1 MELNAAL
8 DFARNLRN
16 GVLVTTRR
24 DGRPQLSNIT
34 FVVEEN
40 GLIAISVT
48 ASRAKTANARRDPR
62 VSMHVTA
69 PDFWAYIVIDGQA
82 ELTAAAVEPQDDTV
96 EQLVSYYR
104 TLRGEHPDW
113 DEYRS
118 AMVSEA
124 RLMLRIRPER
134 AYGILR

>member
-62 VSMHVTA
+62 VSMHVT
-69 PDFWAYIVIDGQA
+69 DRKS
-82 ELTAAAVEPQDDTV
+82 T
-96 EQLVSYYR
+96 
-104 TLRGEHPDW
+104 
-113 DEYRS
+113 
-118 AMVSEA
+118 
-124 RLMLRIRPER
+124 RLNSSH
-134 AYGILR
+134 G

>member
-113 DEYRS
+113 DQYRS